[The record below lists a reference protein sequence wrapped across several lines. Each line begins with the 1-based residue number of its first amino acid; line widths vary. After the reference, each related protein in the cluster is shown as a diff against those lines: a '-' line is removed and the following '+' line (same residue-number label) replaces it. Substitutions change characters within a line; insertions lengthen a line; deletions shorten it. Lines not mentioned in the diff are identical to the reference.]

1 MGRLTAVI
9 LAALTTLTLSAQ
21 PESRQTM
28 KPLVRG
34 TEYAASSMA
43 PQATLVA
50 EHVLRNGG
58 NAFDAIVAG
67 QAVLG
72 IMLPAL
78 NGLGSDAELLVY
90 DAKLE
95 KVFSL
100 NA

>member
-1 MGRLTAVI
+1 MGRSIAVVF
-9 LAALTTLTLSAQ
+9 AAFTTLTLSAQ

-72 IMLPAL
+72 IMLPARMASAATL
-78 NGLGSDAELLVY
+78 NSWSTTRNSRKY
-90 DAKLE
+90 
-95 KVFSL
+95 FR
-100 NA
+100 